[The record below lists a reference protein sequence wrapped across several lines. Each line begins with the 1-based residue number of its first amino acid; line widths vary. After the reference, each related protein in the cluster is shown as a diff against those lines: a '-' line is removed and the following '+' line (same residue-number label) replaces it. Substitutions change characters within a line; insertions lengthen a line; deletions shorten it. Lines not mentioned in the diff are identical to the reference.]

1 MKLGT
6 LPAADHRESFL
17 ANTLDKILEG
27 PAADQLQTKLT
38 TLSLYSPWPAGYSDN
53 QNSILD

>member
-27 PAADQLQTKLT
+27 PAADQPQTKLT

-53 QNSILD
+53 QNI